1 MSNILA
7 NPNGAHRTITSYI
20 SGRDADGIP
29 LVIGNQDI
37 ESWRAAATI
46 LQGQALMF
54 VAPTA
59 TVPMTVTPM
68 TAAASA
74 ATPWRFAG
82 AAMEGAVAGEQVRV
96 CKDGFVEVLFD
107 TSDTAAAYSIL
118 NLPYTT
124 TGEFD
129 IAAAT
134 ADDVAQVGWVCG
146 VETGTE
152 DKCLAYVNRNGCN
165 LPDEFVA

>member
-1 MSNILA
+1 MSNIIA
-7 NPNGAHRTITSYI
+7 NPNGAHRTITTYV

-29 LVIGNQDI
+29 LVIGNQEV
-37 ESWRAAATI
+37 ESFRAAATI

-82 AAMEGAVAGEQVRV
+82 VALDNAVAGEQIKLVAT
-96 CKDGFVEVLFD
+96 GFVEVLFD
-107 TSDTAAAYSIL
+107 ASDTAAAYSIL

-124 TGEFD
+124 TGDFD

-146 VETGTE
+146 IESGTS
-152 DKCLAYVNRNGCN
+152 DKCLAYVSRNGIL

>member
-1 MSNILA
+1 MSNIIA
-7 NPNGAHRTITSYI
+7 NPNGAHVEIASYI
-20 SGRDADGIP
+20 TGRDANGIP
-29 LVIGNQDI
+29 LVIGNQTV
-37 ESWRAAATI
+37 ESFRAAATI

-82 AAMEGAVAGEQVRV
+82 VALHNAVAGEQAQLVSE
-96 CKDGFVEVLFD
+96 GFVEVLFD

-118 NLPYTT
+118 NIPYTT

-152 DKCLAYVNRNGCN
+152 DKCLAYVSRHGVL